1 MTVICKRVTTFSFF
15 IFIGLALSCT
25 TVPTREQSTTEPI
38 PPSWMSAPEP
48 AAPARHM
55 VDGPISLLNNR
66 LWRGDQ
72 PVTEAF
78 TAIDSFDYSES
89 RDEVV
94 FSAKTGGGSFDIGL
108 AAGDGSRTNW
118 LPADA
123 ADELAVQW
131 APRGNKVSYVVR
143 AKLGDVVRTLH
154 IPTSLQYV
162 VDFGSTATIR
172 SLTWDAAAERF
183 SVVYSTLDASERT
196 ESIHYNGSARRV
208 DVQPAARIAADLVPF
223 GPDAF
228 ALRPRDLRYDEKLPV
243 VVWVGDRFAWSEPRA
258 ALMRDARVASI
269 VVTRPPDADFW
280 KGLRETAWVDAARV
294 YVIGPIGL
302 IGPMRPIG
310 PIAMTFIADPSVPAG
325 RYRRTGNVVAA
336 MPAAI
341 QSVAA
346 GFIADQWKR
355 TSPANGSS
363 R

>member
-1 MTVICKRVTTFSFF
+1 MTVICKRATTFSLF
-15 IFIGLALSCT
+15 IFIGLALSCAS
-25 TVPTREQSTTEPI
+25 VQSTTQPI
-38 PPSWMSAPEP
+38 PQAWMSAPET
-48 AAPARHM
+48 AASARTM
-55 VDGPISLLNNR
+55 IDGPISLLNNR
-66 LWRGDQ
+66 LWRSDK
-72 PVTEAF
+72 PVTDTFA
-78 TAIDSFDYSES
+78 AIDSFDYSES

-94 FSAKTGGGSFDIGL
+94 FSAKKDAGSFDIGL
-108 AAGDGSRTNW
+108 AAGDGSKTNW

-131 APRGNKVSYVVR
+131 APRGNKVSYIVR
-143 AKLGDVVRTLH
+143 TKVGDVVRTLH
-154 IPTSLQYV
+154 IPTSMQYV
-162 VDFGSTATIR
+162 VDFGNTATIR

-196 ESIHYNGSARRV
+196 ESVHYNGSARRV
-208 DVQPAARIAADLVPF
+208 EVQPATKIAADLVPF

-228 ALRPRDLRYDEKLPV
+228 VLRPRDLRYDEKLPV
-243 VVWVGDRFAWSEPRA
+243 TVWVSDRFTWSDPRA

-269 VVTRPPDADFW
+269 VVTRAPDADFW
-280 KGLRETAWVDAARV
+280 KTVRETAWLDASKL
-294 YVIGPIGL
+294 YVVNGSAPEAIS
-302 IGPMRPIG
+302 
-310 PIAMTFIADPSVPAG
+310 FVADGSVPAG

-346 GFIADQWKR
+346 GFITDQWKR